1 MMSDNPE
8 DQPSTG
14 VLGRIGSWLSPW
26 RGNSPRSPT
35 ENASPTSDDIPKS
48 EEEKESTDYVRNQ
61 TGDQQCEEDDPSL
74 LPFNRDFFPCEGGD
88 ATQSAHRSS
97 TKTGEGGPKEE
108 ELEGGKE
115 GSDVGLKSGNL
126 EKNASHL
133 TQFPTFSKQGLVWDS
148 DQENNLLQK
157 QAQAKTGKKLHVY
170 LEETS
175 VIRGENAQVGQD
187 IVRTPLTKELQVIP
201 KAKPLPFFH
210 SPNTSRHSP
219 VKSISAGSESDYIS
233 ADSQVESESDKDQ
246 TNVENMGRK
255 NSSKRKARKNSHND
269 GTTSP
274 LEKMPQNA
282 QLVPNQTPTNDDS
295 GTSQRDKSHLKVV
308 SADLSS
314 KLSSTPQASPIGG
327 ESDTSC
333 SDAVKRLDN
342 FQDSNSVSEISAG
355 CVVEERANMEKED
368 RLYKVERKTE
378 TPESKRRSM
387 KVSRS
392 EVKFFSK
399 CVPLKPKDKAAGH
412 TSDFTAVL
420 NKSQDDVKD
429 KLKTESVN
437 RIDNT
442 EKPND
447 EPKAIR
453 RITDKISIF
462 ERQQPDESPKQIFR
476 VPRSADVSP
485 VRKPTDKFRPNVLLP
500 EQRSRSAERP
510 GTVRSSS
517 PSPVRVKPMTI
528 KERARIFTEVSVSEA
543 QHTVSQMPA
552 MTGMCQQSISS
563 VGYSTSL
570 ELDSQGKLDPMNW
583 MQSQAMSD
591 FTLKASEKHTTGIK
605 ADHSTSTVKPSY
617 SKTKDTV
624 GSQTAYKDR
633 NQQTEEQDVSAE
645 IDPPLKGQFRINSR
659 PRRRKSKEPAFQISP
674 NSQSQLI
681 SDNNQEES
689 VDGEASAL
697 GQTAQKG
704 STLETIQENILHKQP
719 LGDDKHGKDDSEVP
733 KMQKKHLSNAE
744 NVHKPDRPQGSYR
757 PPVHSDEPDI
767 ATLSTNRPSQPS
779 DKAPLISPQN
789 KEKAEEHII
798 TTSKP
803 AKSDKELSMH
813 FESKGK
819 ETVSIH
825 KGTEQHQSKETDLT
839 TQIEIAKF
847 DKSEKVGGE
856 TINKT
861 EEIKK
866 EKTKQLLP
874 SNESSTKSKVSNG
887 GRGNSRGEGVVYER
901 DEKKTAKTQ
910 PVNERPRANQPEP
923 QKMSESSSTINLP
936 VDTHLV
942 NVTACPSTDT
952 NEEQKSKGSDKK
964 HGEVN
969 PMTNVPPELQERP
982 SENSGTKKA
991 ESEAEPPTPNSLSVE
1006 KNENSLDESCAHGD
1020 NDAERSSKKGAPE
1033 KGTAEVISVSQK
1045 LITESTI
1052 NESSVLPVITAIA
1065 RKSDVENGF
1074 NINSLPSE
1082 VKLKVAPVHS
1092 QSDVTECTDSKASQ
1106 NSFNKKPE
1114 NISQSIVSNPTVN
1127 VLKKSTEIIPNVTE
1141 SDFFMSNSS
1150 NGNMSSHSTFKNN
1163 PVIAKTSQ
1171 TPNVDKLSFDS
1182 NQRFPLKK
1190 LQLPIGLGK
1199 VDSSDWQN
1207 GPSSWLDVD
1216 FPKQKVKV
1224 QESKLT
1230 SSGSESNLLDTS
1242 MDDDDHFV
1250 EKIKK
1255 LCAPFSLPPRKH
1267 NQLRPPQPPFAMP
1280 AIKEDRFEKVFDPEE
1295 FTIGLRK
1302 KTKFS
1307 LDNKQS
1313 LLSMH
1318 HNTETKPALKP
1329 ARASLA
1335 DRCMLVNSLDPHSR
1349 LREKTSVKDKK
1360 DVNEDAEDQLKVKSR
1375 LERSSVLSSLVASNL
1390 RGKRNGV
1397 ETIAEITHSGDV
1409 SPSEPLQSGS
1419 PPLSQLPLLSPT
1431 ASEPI
1436 KDTLF
1441 EKKEE
1446 EAQAAQAVVCD
1457 SGTPLPSLQDTKLP
1471 DYLEK
1476 YLPQDQAS
1484 PGQSLCT
1491 QDQVK
1496 LELNGKMTTPAAERA
1511 PDTAAKPELTF
1522 PDSMAPSFSGILPN
1536 SSPARPEL
1544 QHPPAQPQAKLRSNV
1559 SAIKRGVHKR
1569 PGKMVVFEK
1578 PQFSGQAYE
1587 INRDLA
1593 DATSLQLSPRISVKV
1608 VRGCWLLYEKP
1619 NFQGRTIALEE
1630 GGTELTNEWADLEPE
1645 KEPENIPPMQIGSI
1659 RFAVGDYSIPHID
1672 LFSEPEGLGRV
1683 TSFNYDAIETGSFGV
1698 PLSTASIRV
1707 HSGVWLVWS
1716 DPGYQGMISVL
1727 EKGEYPV
1734 PESWGFT
1741 SPFVG
1746 SLRPLKIGGFKV
1758 ENPNEVKAV
1767 AYEKPGF
1774 EGCSLDIDSDVYSL
1788 CDNEGDEANPD
1799 ACKLKSVGSLRI
1811 IAGFWV
1817 GYSQPGFE
1825 GQQYILEEGEYLD
1838 CSEWGGSE
1846 LLSLRPIISDFL
1858 SPHVKMFSDVN
1869 FGKLGVDIELT
1880 VPVINMDD
1888 TGYGLKTRSADVL
1901 SGVWVVFEE
1910 PGFCGEL
1917 YILEKGLYG
1926 CPEDWGAQQHRV
1938 GSTMPV
1944 LLDDFENTAK
1954 FKVQLFSD
1962 PGFQGSAVV
1971 VEDAVASLKDEG
1983 LSLAS
1988 CKVVAGSWMAFEG
2001 QDFTG
2006 KMYVLEEGSYADLRA
2021 MGCIGANASILSLQP
2036 VGFEFSLPSITL
2048 FERSGLRGKRV
2059 VLTDGSV
2066 NLCFAEGCGRVQSVL
2081 VEGGMWVLY
2090 EGINYRGAQILLRP
2104 GEVPDWHSVS
2114 RWQKIGSVRPLTQ
2127 KKAHFCL
2134 RNRQSGMIMSVTGD
2148 LDDIKLLRIQ
2158 ETAETGG
2165 LEQIWFYNNGH
2176 LHCKLMEECCL
2187 SPVGSVIMA
2196 GSRVG
2201 LAPELSNQTHLWSIT
2216 PDGFIRY
2223 TLTSDLVL
2231 EIKGGD
2237 NYDKN
2242 QVILNTLD
2250 PRKLQQRWDVEIL

>member
-1 MMSDNPE
+1 
-8 DQPSTG
+8 
-14 VLGRIGSWLSPW
+14 
-26 RGNSPRSPT
+26 
-35 ENASPTSDDIPKS
+35 
-48 EEEKESTDYVRNQ
+48 
-61 TGDQQCEEDDPSL
+61 
-74 LPFNRDFFPCEGGD
+74 
-88 ATQSAHRSS
+88 
-97 TKTGEGGPKEE
+97 
-108 ELEGGKE
+108 
-115 GSDVGLKSGNL
+115 
-126 EKNASHL
+126 
-133 TQFPTFSKQGLVWDS
+133 
-148 DQENNLLQK
+148 
-157 QAQAKTGKKLHVY
+157 
-170 LEETS
+170 
-175 VIRGENAQVGQD
+175 
-187 IVRTPLTKELQVIP
+187 
-201 KAKPLPFFH
+201 
-210 SPNTSRHSP
+210 
-219 VKSISAGSESDYIS
+219 
-233 ADSQVESESDKDQ
+233 
-246 TNVENMGRK
+246 
-255 NSSKRKARKNSHND
+255 
-269 GTTSP
+269 
-274 LEKMPQNA
+274 
-282 QLVPNQTPTNDDS
+282 
-295 GTSQRDKSHLKVV
+295 
-308 SADLSS
+308 
-314 KLSSTPQASPIGG
+314 
-327 ESDTSC
+327 
-333 SDAVKRLDN
+333 
-342 FQDSNSVSEISAG
+342 
-355 CVVEERANMEKED
+355 
-368 RLYKVERKTE
+368 
-378 TPESKRRSM
+378 
-387 KVSRS
+387 
-392 EVKFFSK
+392 
-399 CVPLKPKDKAAGH
+399 
-412 TSDFTAVL
+412 
-420 NKSQDDVKD
+420 
-429 KLKTESVN
+429 
-437 RIDNT
+437 
-442 EKPND
+442 
-447 EPKAIR
+447 
-453 RITDKISIF
+453 
-462 ERQQPDESPKQIFR
+462 
-476 VPRSADVSP
+476 
-485 VRKPTDKFRPNVLLP
+485 
-500 EQRSRSAERP
+500 
-510 GTVRSSS
+510 
-517 PSPVRVKPMTI
+517 MTI

-1419 PPLSQLPLLSPT
+1419 PPLS
-1431 ASEPI
+1431 
-1436 KDTLF
+1436 
-1441 EKKEE
+1441 
-1446 EAQAAQAVVCD
+1446 
-1457 SGTPLPSLQDTKLP
+1457 
-1471 DYLEK
+1471 
-1476 YLPQDQAS
+1476 
-1484 PGQSLCT
+1484 
-1491 QDQVK
+1491 
-1496 LELNGKMTTPAAERA
+1496 
-1511 PDTAAKPELTF
+1511 
-1522 PDSMAPSFSGILPN
+1522 
-1536 SSPARPEL
+1536 
-1544 QHPPAQPQAKLRSNV
+1544 H
-1559 SAIKRGVHKR
+1559 
-1569 PGKMVVFEK
+1569 
-1578 PQFSGQAYE
+1578 
-1587 INRDLA
+1587 
-1593 DATSLQLSPRISVKV
+1593 
-1608 VRGCWLLYEKP
+1608 WLLYEKP

-1746 SLRPLKIGGFKV
+1746 SLRPLKIVSGPDVTLFCLLQ
-1758 ENPNEVKAV
+1758 AV

-1944 LLDDFENTAK
+1944 LLVRARLR
-1954 FKVQLFSD
+1954 VQLFSD

-2231 EIKGGD
+2231 EIKGEKSS
-2237 NYDKN
+2237 NYHDAIKIGSRDLKTKWKN
-2242 QVILNTLD
+2242 KNILQDT
-2250 PRKLQQRWDVEIL
+2250 